1 MVKKWFAAGAM
12 LIVLAV
18 EGCATVESGKAVD
31 TSAEARLKIGVTT
44 MAEAQ
49 AWFGNPTQIIHHSS
63 GETGL
68 VYVHLKSHANGLTG
82 KAQAASE
89 TLAMEF
95 GADGKL
101 ERFTTGG
108 SPATVH

>member
-1 MVKKWFAAGAM
+1 MKMMRVAGAF
-12 LIVLAV
+12 LAGVLAA
-18 EGCATVESGKAVD
+18 GCATVESGKAFD

-49 AWFGNPTQIIHHSS
+49 AWFGNPTQVLHHSS

-82 KAQAASE
+82 KAQASSE

-95 GADGKL
+95 GADGRL
-101 ERFTTGG
+101 ERFSTGG
-108 SPATVH
+108 TPATVR